1 MSFSTRSIPLS
12 LIVLVVVGVSAVF
25 AGGAQEESG
34 LMVDTSADPGAHSTA
49 AVDERFLARLT
60 SYERDLV
67 TSYPAPDAFPVELSE
82 EEWRARLTDF
92 QFFVLRQ
99 HGTERPFTGELL
111 DNARTGTYYSAATGE
126 PLFRSETKY
135 DSRTGWPSF
144 TEPIRPDA
152 VRYRVDTSYGMVRIE
167 VIDSMSGS
175 HLGHVF
181 PDGPGP
187 TRLRYCINSAA
198 LVFVPDGETP
208 PALITE
214 TLTAGV

>member
-1 MSFSTRSIPLS
+1 MPFNTRVSALS
-12 LIVLVVVGVSAVF
+12 LVVLLAVSAPAVF
-25 AGGAQEESG
+25 AGGAQDEAG
-34 LMVDTSADPGAHSTA
+34 LMVDTSAQPGEHPSAG
-49 AVDERFLARLT
+49 VDERFLARLT
-60 SYERDLV
+60 SYERELV
-67 TSYPAPDAFPVELSE
+67 TSYPAPDAFPVELSD
-82 EEWRARLTDF
+82 EEWRTRLTDF

-99 HGTERPFTGELL
+99 HGTERAFTGELL
-111 DNARTGTYYSAATGE
+111 DNPQIGTYYSAATGE

-152 VRYRVDTSYGMVRIE
+152 VRYRVDTSYGMVRVE

-198 LVFVPDGETP
+198 LIFVPDGEAP

>member
-1 MSFSTRSIPLS
+1 MPFNTRMIALS
-12 LIVLVVVGVSAVF
+12 VVVLLVAGVSTAF
-25 AGGAQEESG
+25 AGGSQEQSD
-34 LMVDTSADPGAHSTA
+34 LMVDTSAAPG
-49 AVDERFLARLT
+49 ERSVSGVEERHLARLS

-67 TSYPAPDAFPVELSE
+67 TSYYAPDSFPVELSE

-99 HGTERPFTGELL
+99 HGTERPYTGDLL
-111 DNARTGTYYSAATGE
+111 DNPQIGTYYSAATGE

-152 VRYRVDTSYGMVRIE
+152 VRYRVDTSYGMVRVE

-198 LVFVPDGETP
+198 LIFVPDGETP
-208 PALITE
+208 PPLITE